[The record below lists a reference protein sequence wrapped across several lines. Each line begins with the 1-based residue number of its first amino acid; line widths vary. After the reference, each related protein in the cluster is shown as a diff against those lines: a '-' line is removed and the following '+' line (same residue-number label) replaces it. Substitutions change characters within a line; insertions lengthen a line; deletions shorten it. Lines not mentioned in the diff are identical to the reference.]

1 MYRVGFCIQ
10 IQVAS
15 LLNPAARLPAVPRR
29 SVTARLLALRT
40 HTMHDA
46 PDPQES
52 DEATAASAPRSH
64 EITEKYTEKQIKEN
78 TEKLSAIGKL
88 YIHSTE
94 S

>member
-52 DEATAASAPRSH
+52 DEATAASAPRLH

-88 YIHSTE
+88 YTHSTE

>member
-1 MYRVGFCIQ
+1 
-10 IQVAS
+10 
-15 LLNPAARLPAVPRR
+15 
-29 SVTARLLALRT
+29 
-40 HTMHDA
+40 MHDA

-52 DEATAASAPRSH
+52 DEATAASAPRLH

-88 YIHSTE
+88 YTHSTE